1 MWTAILFV
9 GIVHLLGYLVAYF
22 KQTDHFT
29 DIIYALSFVIIAGY
43 GVYLHPN
50 PGVFHWV
57 LFLMI
62 TIWAI
67 RLSVYLGYRIR
78 VWGLDKRFDRFR
90 GSWSG
95 LLKFWLLQY
104 LSIIVISLPILF
116 NVTKPEGVFGFW
128 QGFGAVIFL
137 FGFLME
143 TFADYQKF
151 MFKLNPKNKNSF
163 IQNGLWRYSRHP
175 NYLGEW
181 LVWLGVFIFSMPLLQ
196 GYEWVAIISPIWIF
210 VLLRYISGG
219 NLLEKSAK
227 SKYSDQPDY
236 QAYLER
242 TGIFFP
248 KLQWK

>member
-1 MWTAILFV
+1 MWMAILIV
-9 GIVHLLGYLVAYF
+9 GIVHILGYLVAYF

-29 DIIYALSFVIIAGY
+29 DIIYALSFMAIAGY

-62 TIWAI
+62 TIWAL
-67 RLSVYLGYRIR
+67 RLSIYLGYRIR
-78 VWGLDKRFDRFR
+78 VWGVDKRFDRFR
-90 GSWSG
+90 GSWLG
-95 LLKFWLLQY
+95 LMKFWILQY

-116 NVTKPEGVFGFW
+116 TLAKPEGVFVFW
-128 QGFGAVIFL
+128 QGFGVVIFL
-137 FGFLME
+137 SGLLIE
-143 TFADYQKF
+143 TIADYQKF
-151 MFKLNPKNKNSF
+151 VFKLNPKNQKSF
-163 IQNGLWRYSRHP
+163 IQNGLWSYSRHP

-181 LVWLGVFIFSMPLLQ
+181 FVWLGIFLFCMPLLQ
-196 GYEWVAIISPIWIF
+196 GYEWLAVISPLWIF

-227 SKYSDQPDY
+227 SKYSAQPEY
-236 QAYLER
+236 QAYLKR

-248 KLQWK
+248 KLHWK